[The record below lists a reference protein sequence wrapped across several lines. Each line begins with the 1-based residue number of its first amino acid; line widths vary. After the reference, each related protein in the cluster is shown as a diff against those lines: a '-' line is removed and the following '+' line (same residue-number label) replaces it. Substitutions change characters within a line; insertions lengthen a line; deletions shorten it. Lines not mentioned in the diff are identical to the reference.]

1 LKLRILGSAPGKPEI
16 DKNQACI
23 WIATKAGNILI
34 DCGEGSSWQLM
45 RFGLD
50 KDEIDAII
58 ISHMHPDHISGIYMV
73 LLMFYLKGRS
83 KKLDIFLPE
92 SIEQF
97 KDSLN
102 MFYLF
107 NEKSPFNY
115 EIKDINELDLDWVK
129 PLSNDHLSKY
139 NDIIVSQNLPNKMMA
154 YSFVISESGKNLIY
168 TSDVQNLQFLKDYF
182 LDVELVILDSVHP
195 DLEEINRY
203 VKDQE
208 FRFIINHGISD
219 AMLNVLKSI
228 PEERY
233 KFANEK
239 TEIII

>member
-1 LKLRILGSAPGKPEI
+1 MKLRILGSAPGKPEI

-23 WIATKAGNILI
+23 WVATKEGNILV
-34 DCGEGSSWQLM
+34 DCGEGTSWQLM
-45 RFGLD
+45 RFGLE

-58 ISHMHPDHISGIYMV
+58 ISHMHPDHISGLFMV
-73 LLMFYLKGRS
+73 LLMFYLNGRS

-92 SIEQF
+92 SVDQF
-97 KDSLN
+97 KDSLT

-107 NEKSPFNY
+107 AEKSPFRY
-115 EIKDINELDLDWVK
+115 QIKNIEQLDLDWVK
-129 PLSNDHLSKY
+129 PIRNDHLSKY
-139 NDIIVSQNLPNKMMA
+139 NDLVTRQNFPNKMMS
-154 YSFVISESGKNLIY
+154 YSFIISESGKNLIY
-168 TSDVQNLQFLKDYF
+168 TSDVQSLQFLKDYF

-195 DLEEINRY
+195 DLDEITRY

-208 FRFIINHGISD
+208 FKFIINHGVSEV
-219 AMLNVLKSI
+219 MLNVLKSI